1 MTEPVAMGDLD
12 EISLTLGKLLNGQ
25 EEAVRKQEAIF
36 RNIDEIKGA
45 MSEIKG
51 SVATVTAGHT
61 ALKVDVDENVKPH
74 IEDFKKTKQRGIGLM
89 AGVGL
94 GGGAS
99 GATIAT
105 LLGKWI
111 GGGS

>member
-1 MTEPVAMGDLD
+1 MADLD

-36 RNIDEIKGA
+36 RNIDEIKSS
-45 MSEIKG
+45 MSEVKG

-61 ALKVDVDENVKPH
+61 ALKTDVDENLKPH
-74 IEDFKKTKQRGIGLM
+74 IEDYKKNKQRGLGIM
-89 AGVGL
+89 AGLGI
-94 GGGAS
+94 GGGAG
-99 GATIAT
+99 GATIANYVAKW
-105 LLGKWI
+105 LG

>member
-1 MTEPVAMGDLD
+1 MANLD

-36 RNIDEIKGA
+36 RNIDEIKGS

-51 SVATVTAGHT
+51 SVATVTSGHNS
-61 ALKVDVDENVKPH
+61 LKFEVDENIKPH
-74 IEDFKKTKQRGIGLM
+74 IEDYKNSKQRGIGIL
-89 AGVGL
+89 AGVGI

-105 LLGKWI
+105 YLGKWF
-111 GGGS
+111 GGSQ